1 MAAKIIRSSSTS
13 AWCPMYSVRSSASVA
28 RPSTRQGTDDRSTL
42 RSLSVPPSPNSLPLR
57 KDLPETLKSSVMVKP
72 VMGMSAWGSLSPSSA
87 PLPNHLTSSL
97 PPSAAHKLHSSI
109 QRDVKSGNKAARQ
122 QSQPD
127 PNIVG
132 RKQQVGLAL
141 ARNAQ
146 CAVNMRGWLTGGRW
160 WRACKRGGRR

>member
-28 RPSTRQGTDDRSTL
+28 RPSTRQGTDDSSTL

-57 KDLPETLKSSVMVKP
+57 KDLPETLKSSVM
-72 VMGMSAWGSLSPSSA
+72 MGMSAWGSLSPSSA

-122 QSQPD
+122 QSQSD

-141 ARNAQ
+141 AQ
-146 CAVNMRGWLTGGRW
+146 CAVNLRGWLTGGRW